1 MFLIMN
7 EACLKCQKMP
17 KGLKNVHSKL
27 LDTLVQNFKE
37 KFTPL
42 TFILLLFKILN
53 IVIFY

>member
-1 MFLIMN
+1 MN

-17 KGLKNVHSKL
+17 KGLKNVNSKL